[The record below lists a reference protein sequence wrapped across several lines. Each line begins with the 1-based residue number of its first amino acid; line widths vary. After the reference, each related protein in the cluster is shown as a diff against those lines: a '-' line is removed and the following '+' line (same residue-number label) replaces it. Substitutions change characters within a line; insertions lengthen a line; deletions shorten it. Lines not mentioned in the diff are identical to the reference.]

1 MRLFSTQDNFRLSG
15 ALKMADELK
24 WTRNANWVGETL

>member
-1 MRLFSTQDNFRLSG
+1 MRLVSTQDNFRLSG

-24 WTRNANWVGETL
+24 LERNANWEGKIP